1 MMIPLMSGQWRYPM
15 CKNKMVFQL
24 VEVMVNYFLTEVS
37 IGIVSEDLLH
47 RNLNELILNNYLLN
61 KNCDAVI

>member
-1 MMIPLMSGQWRYPM
+1 MMIPLMSGQMRYPM
-15 CKNKMVFQL
+15 CKNKMVFRL
-24 VEVMVNYFLTEVS
+24 VEVIVNYLLTEVS

-61 KNCDAVI
+61 ENCDTVI